1 MSIRVKWEKNAEQW
15 EALERALPG
24 QGRGILRLAG
34 MKLGLC
40 EEERETC
47 LKYLHTS
54 HIHIVEYISST
65 QPSLAL
71 TSHDKMSFHMV
82 QFKPILYN
90 ILSFPGVPPSS
101 VTSVRSNSDVS
112 IAYVLSLPSHVEAN
126 IHVICGRGRG
136 MEYYGNTCTC
146 KTIVE

>member
-15 EALERALPG
+15 EALEMALPG
-24 QGRGILRLAG
+24 RGRGILRLAG
-34 MKLGLC
+34 TKLGLC

-71 TSHDKMSFHMV
+71 ISHDQMSFHMV
-82 QFKPILYN
+82 HFKPLQYTLIPRCPTVQCYYCTVKFGCVN
-90 ILSFPGVPPSS
+90 TICIII
-101 VTSVRSNSDVS
+101 S
-112 IAYVLSLPSHVEAN
+112 ITCGSY
-126 IHVICGRGRG
+126 IHVICGQGRG
-136 MEYYGNTCTC
+136 MEY
-146 KTIVE
+146 

>member
-15 EALERALPG
+15 KALERALPG
-24 QGRGILRLAG
+24 RGRGILRLAE

-40 EEERETC
+40 KEERETC

-65 QPSLAL
+65 QLPLAL
-71 TSHDKMSFHMV
+71 TSHDQMSFHMV
-82 QFKPILYN
+82 HFKLILYN
-90 ILSFPGVPPSS
+90 ILSVPPSS
-101 VTSVRSNSDVS
+101 VTTVRSNSDVS
-112 IAYVLSLPSHVEAN
+112 IPHVLSLPSHVEVN
-126 IHVICGRGRG
+126 IHVICGWGRG

-146 KTIVE
+146 KAIVE